1 MELRYRREAA
11 VGLLLIIATAIFVFL
26 LIWLRGKSLRS
37 GQLIEIAF
45 DDVSGLKVGDPVRTS
60 GVGVGQVNDI
70 RLVAPGRVDVVL
82 KLHSAPNPRQ
92 DARAVVRSLDF
103 FGARYVDYQPG
114 SAAAPLPA
122 GREIRGEKEQDLTGL
137 AQGLSGQGQEA
148 LANAAAFLGPEN
160 TRELR
165 RLLTEA
171 RGAVSR
177 LGSASETGGQQAAAA
192 LQSLREVLQHLDL
205 LLGGDAA
212 TQTFGNIRDASRNLV
227 QVTAA
232 LQKTTTA
239 LDSILDKINSGQGS
253 LGRMV
258 TDTTLVT
265 DLHTASTALTALLT
279 DLKAHPGRY
288 VQVRIF

>member
-11 VGLLLIIATAIFVFL
+11 VGLLLIIATAIFIFL
-26 LIWLRGKSLRS
+26 LIWLRGKSLKS
-37 GQLIEIAF
+37 GQMIEIAF

-60 GVGVGQVNDI
+60 GVGVGEVDDI
-70 RLVAPGRVDVVL
+70 RLVTPGKVDVVL
-82 KLHSAPNPRQ
+82 KLHSAPAPRQ
-92 DARAVVRSLDF
+92 DARATVRLLDF

-114 SAAAPLPA
+114 AAAAPLPA

-137 AQGLSGQGQEA
+137 AQGLSGQGREA

-177 LGSASETGGQQAAAA
+177 LDTVAGTGGQQATGA
-192 LQSLREVLQHLDL
+192 LQALREVLQHLDL
-205 LLGGDAA
+205 LVGGDAA
-212 TQTFGNIRDASRNLV
+212 TQTFENMRVASRNLA
-227 QVTAA
+227 QVTAT
-232 LQKTTTA
+232 LQTTTTA
-239 LDSILDKINSGQGS
+239 LDSILGKINDGRGS
-253 LGRMV
+253 VGRMV
-258 TDTTLVT
+258 NDTTLVS
-265 DLHTASTALTALLT
+265 DLHAASTALTALLT

>member
-11 VGLLLIIATAIFVFL
+11 VGLLLIIATGIFIFL
-26 LIWLRGKSLRS
+26 LIWLRGKSLKS
-37 GQLIEIAF
+37 GQLLEIAF

-60 GVGVGQVNDI
+60 GVGVGQVNEI
-70 RLVAPGRVDVVL
+70 RLVAPGRVDVTL
-82 KLHSAPNPRQ
+82 KLHSAPAPKQ
-92 DARAVVRSLDF
+92 DARATVRLLDF

-114 SAAAPLPA
+114 VATAPLPT
-122 GREIRGEKEQDLTGL
+122 GREIRGEKEQDLTEL

-177 LGSASETGGQQAAAA
+177 LDTVAGTGGQQAAGA
-192 LQSLREVLQHLDL
+192 LQALREVLQHLDL
-205 LLGGDAA
+205 LVGGDAA
-212 TQTFGNIRDASRNLV
+212 TQTFENMRVASRNLA
-227 QVTAA
+227 QVTAT
-232 LQKTTTA
+232 LQTTTTA
-239 LDSILDKINSGQGS
+239 LDSILGKVNDGRGS

-258 TDTTLVT
+258 NDTTLVT
-265 DLHTASTALTALLT
+265 DLHAASTALTALLT